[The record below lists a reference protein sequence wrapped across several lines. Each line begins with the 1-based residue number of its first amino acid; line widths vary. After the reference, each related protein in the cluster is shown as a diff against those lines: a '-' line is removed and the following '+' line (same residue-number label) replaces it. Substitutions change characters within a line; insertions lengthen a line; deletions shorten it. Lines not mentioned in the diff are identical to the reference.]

1 MSNIVLVDT
10 NFLLRHFLQDSQE
23 QSKIASRIIDKAE
36 TGYLKLWI
44 SPWVIGELIWVLGS
58 FYEKPKAF
66 IVDVIEK
73 TLATSGVIIG
83 NKVVMIEAFRLYRT
97 QNVDF
102 DDAMVAL
109 EAKHMKIRS
118 YLSFD
123 KHFQRF
129 PWLKELLK

>member
-10 NFLLRHFLQDSQE
+10 NFLLRHFLQDNQE
-23 QSKIASRIIDKAE
+23 QSNIASRTIEKAE
-36 TGYLKLWI
+36 TGHLKLWI
-44 SPWVIGELIWVLGS
+44 SPWVIGELIWVLDS
-58 FYEKPKAF
+58 VYEKPKTF
-66 IVDVIEK
+66 IIDVIEK
-73 TLATSGVIIG
+73 IFATSGVVIG
-83 NKVVMIEAFRLYRT
+83 NKGIAIEAFRLYRM

-109 EAKHMKIRS
+109 EAKDMKIRS

-129 PWLKELLK
+129 PWLKRA